1 MRSRAQPQQ
10 KNPKSNF
17 RTLPMQM
24 REVSQEDRTVELSF
38 SSENPVDRWFGPEI
52 LCHDEGCV
60 DLTRLQNVGSVLFH
74 HGRDPSKVT
83 HNGERYI
90 SQIDANTTEPG
101 TDERWWK
108 KVEETEENEEA
119 E

>member
-60 DLTRLQNVGSVLFH
+60 DLTRLQNVGSVSFPPRQRSELWQPTDCQD
-74 HGRDPSKVT
+74 R
-83 HNGERYI
+83 
-90 SQIDANTTEPG
+90 EP
-101 TDERWWK
+101 EC
-108 KVEETEENEEA
+108 
-119 E
+119 